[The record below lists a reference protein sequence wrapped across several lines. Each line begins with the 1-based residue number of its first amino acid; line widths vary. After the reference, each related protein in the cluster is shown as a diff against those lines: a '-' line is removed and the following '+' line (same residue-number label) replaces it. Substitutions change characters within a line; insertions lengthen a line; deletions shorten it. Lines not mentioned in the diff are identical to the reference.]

1 MNSEKK
7 SANYFRSVRFSVTLH
22 TKTSA
27 HARRTRHSGVHN
39 RLSAT
44 ALRRHHRILRR
55 RTPRP
60 PLPHP
65 ATPLQ
70 LLTTPHEKAGL
81 LGETLADD
89 VAMLPFTRELAAL
102 SARAFM
108 TDILRS
114 RFNVRVLVIGYDH
127 RFGHGRAE
135 GFDDYVRIGHEIGM
149 EVVQARE
156 LDGGQH
162 VSSSSIRRALQE
174 GRVEDAAAM
183 LGRPYTLGGTVVPGH
198 HVGTALGFPT
208 ANLRPDDPD
217 KLVPMN
223 GAYGVEVCIG
233 TGRVVQGMLN
243 IGTRPTLDNGTDRS
257 IEVHLFDF
265 HEDIYEQHME
275 IHFLRFIR
283 NEKKFATVDELQKQ
297 LQHDERACRQLISN
311 YYLTIMLRK
320 LQKRW
325 TTYGL

>member
-1 MNSEKK
+1 MQGEQDIQ
-7 SANYFRSVRFSVTLH
+7 ACTTVCQPQPCVATIGFFD
-22 TKTSA
+22 
-27 HARRTRHSGVHN
+27 GVH
-39 RLSAT
+39 RGHRYLIQQVKDEAQRRG
-44 ALRRHHRILRR
+44 LRSLLV
-55 RTPRP
+55 TFPT
-60 PLPHP
+60 HP
-65 ATPLQ
+65 ARVLRPDAPLQ

-135 GFDDYVRIGHEIGM
+135 GFDDYVRIGREIGM

-183 LGRPYTLGGTVVPGH
+183 LGRPYTLGGTVVSGH
-198 HVGTALGFPT
+198 HVGTTLGFPT

-217 KLVPMN
+217 KLIPMN
-223 GAYGVEVCIG
+223 GVYAVRTEQGP
-233 TGRVVQGMLN
+233 GMLN
-243 IGTRPTLDNGTDRS
+243 IGTRPTLDNGADRS

-283 NEKKFATVDELQKQ
+283 NEKKFNTVAELQKQ
-297 LQHDERACRQLISN
+297 LQHDERACRKFYI
-311 YYLTIMLRK
+311 
-320 LQKRW
+320 
-325 TTYGL
+325 

>member
-1 MNSEKK
+1 MQGEQDIQ
-7 SANYFRSVRFSVTLH
+7 ACTTVCQPQPCVATIGFFD
-22 TKTSA
+22 
-27 HARRTRHSGVHN
+27 GVH
-39 RLSAT
+39 RGHRYLIQQVKDEAQRRG
-44 ALRRHHRILRR
+44 LRSLLV
-55 RTPRP
+55 TFPT
-60 PLPHP
+60 HP
-65 ATPLQ
+65 ARVLRPDAPLQ

-135 GFDDYVRIGHEIGM
+135 GFDDYVRIGREIGM

-162 VSSSSIRRALQE
+162 VSSSSIRQALQE

-217 KLVPMN
+217 KLIPMN
-223 GAYGVEVCIG
+223 GVYAVRTEQGA
-233 TGRVVQGMLN
+233 GMLN
-243 IGTRPTLDNGTDRS
+243 IGTRPTLDNGADRS

-265 HEDIYEQHME
+265 AGDLYGQH
-275 IHFLRFIR
+275 ITLRFLRFVR
-283 NEKKFATVDELQKQ
+283 NEKKFDTVAELREQ
-297 LQHDERACRQLISN
+297 LQADKDFCQDN
-311 YYLTIMLRK
+311 
-320 LQKRW
+320 
-325 TTYGL
+325 

>member
-1 MNSEKK
+1 MPGTLNKTPQP
-7 SANYFRSVRFSVTLH
+7 SVATIGFFD
-22 TKTSA
+22 
-27 HARRTRHSGVHN
+27 GVH
-39 RLSAT
+39 RGHQYLIRQVRDEAVGRGMRSLLVT
-44 ALRRHHRILRR
+44 FP
-55 RTPRP
+55 T
-60 PLPHP
+60 HP
-65 ATPLQ
+65 ARVLRPDVPLQ
-70 LLTTPHEKAGL
+70 LLTTPHEKAQL
-81 LGETLADD
+81 LGETGVDD

-102 SARAFM
+102 SAREFM
-108 TDILRS
+108 TDILRT

-127 RFGHGRAE
+127 RFGHNRAE
-135 GFDDYVRIGHEIGM
+135 GFEDYVKIGCEIGM

-162 VSSSSIRRALQE
+162 VSSSAIRRALTE

-183 LGRPYTLGGTVVPGH
+183 LGRPYCLGGTVVRGH
-198 HVGTALGFPT
+198 HVGTDLGFPT
-208 ANLRPDDPD
+208 ANLRLDDPD

-275 IHFLRFIR
+275 IQFIRFIR
-283 NEKKFATVDELQKQ
+283 NEKKFDTVAELQKQ
-297 LQHDERACRQLISN
+297 LQADKDFCLN
-311 YYLTIMLRK
+311 N
-320 LQKRW
+320 
-325 TTYGL
+325 